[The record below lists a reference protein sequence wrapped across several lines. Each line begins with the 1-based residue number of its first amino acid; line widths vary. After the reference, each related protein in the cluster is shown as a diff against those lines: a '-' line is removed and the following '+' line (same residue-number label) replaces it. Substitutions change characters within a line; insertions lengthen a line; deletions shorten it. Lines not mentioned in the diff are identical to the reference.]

1 MRKLFPA
8 VFLLVCS
15 WYAVPLGAQT
25 PCPSLSVVVNTP
37 EDELMLAVNGAE
49 KPEDQIA
56 ALEKFA
62 QAHADSKFLPC
73 VYEYLTSTNVKLNNL
88 DKAIEW
94 GEKDAAANYADLNLT
109 INLLKA
115 YVGSGKAGD
124 SAFNLIEKA
133 PELIKTEDNPTRP
146 AKATDEEWQ
155 KMQQETAEQ
164 AKEERAYMEYAFF
177 QLLPRVTDPKK
188 RLEYLDVFMKSYPDT
203 TNASQVNFQYQMAY
217 TLAGDAAKADE
228 YGEKAIAADANNIE
242 ALNLVAYDY
251 SNRRTN
257 LDKAAE
263 YAKKVV
269 SLVPAMKKPEGV
281 PDDQFKTGQN
291 NQLGMAHLT
300 LGYIDFQKASRS
312 HRVGTAIQHFKTAID
327 LLSGNPSLQGAALY
341 YLGNAYEFQSPPD
354 HRSAIEAL
362 TRGAGVQSPWQG
374 QSRDLLAKV
383 KHVAG

>member
-1 MRKLFPA
+1 MRRLFHTI
-8 VFLLVCS
+8 LVVVCFF
-15 WYAVPLGAQT
+15 YALPLGAQT

-62 QAHADSKFLPC
+62 QAHADSRFLPC

-164 AKEERAYMEYAFF
+164 AKEERAYIEYAFF

-188 RLEYLDVFMKSYPDT
+188 RLEYLDGFTKSYPDT

-281 PDDQFKTGQN
+281 PDDQFKTQQN
-291 NQLGMAHLT
+291 NRLGMAHVT
-300 LGYIDFQKASRS
+300 LGYVSYQKGAAS
-312 HRVGTAIQHFKTAID
+312 HRVGPAIQEFKTAID
-327 LLSGNPSLQGAALY
+327 LLNANPSLQGQALY
-341 YLGNAYEFQSPPD
+341 YLGYAYESQGN
-354 HRSAIEAL
+354 HKSAIEAL

>member
-1 MRKLFPA
+1 MRPVGARTIHAPQESNEAGVPTLPDRRVAMHKLFQP
-8 VFLLVCS
+8 VLVVICLL
-15 WYAVPLGAQT
+15 YALSLGAQT

-49 KPEDQIA
+49 NPQDQIA

-73 VYEYLTSTNVKLNNL
+73 VYEYLTSANVKLNNL

-94 GEKDAAANYADLNLT
+94 GEKDVAASYADLNLT

-124 SAFNLIEKA
+124 SAFSLIEKA

-164 AKEERAYMEYAFF
+164 AKEERAYIEYAFF

-188 RLEYLDVFMKSYPDT
+188 RLEYLDGFTKSYPDT

-257 LDKAAE
+257 LDRAAD

-269 SLVPAMKKPEGV
+269 SKGEQKSQGGNCHPALQDGHRSARRQPKPARRG
-281 PDDQFKTGQN
+281 
-291 NQLGMAHLT
+291 A
-300 LGYIDFQKASRS
+300 
-312 HRVGTAIQHFKTAID
+312 
-327 LLSGNPSLQGAALY
+327 LLSGKRLRIPVSARPQIR
-341 YLGNAYEFQSPPD
+341 
-354 HRSAIEAL
+354 HRSLDPRGGCSEPVARAIA
-362 TRGAGVQSPWQG
+362 RPSGQG
-374 QSRDLLAKV
+374 QTRDRV
-383 KHVAG
+383 TEG